1 MGVRWR
7 MAAAHEMQGTAGSWG
22 RHIGASQEGIGSP
35 GRRSLRQGL
44 AELVADHLRTSHGRK
59 SPSRALAGVRRP
71 GQRSPSWSEVTEPS
85 PGRSSPSPDRSSTR
99 PGQRS
104 PSWALPK
111 LVADRPPPC
120 PALAGGRR
128 AGSWQDTGVHWRT
141 RPTREMQDTAREMGG
156 RWQDRGHRCVRRQL
170 RRQAAGPRP
179 SMRAAALRLVGIGD
193 KIGGS
198 RNRRCNL

>member
-7 MAAAHEMQGTAGSWG
+7 MAAAHEMQGMARSWG

-85 PGRSSPSPDRSSTR
+85 PGRSSPSPGRSSTR

-120 PALAGGRR
+120 PALAVGRCAPPWPEVAEPGAGRTQAFTGGRGRHVRCRTQR
-128 AGSWQDTGVHWRT
+128 ARW
-141 RPTREMQDTAREMGG
+141 EAGG
-156 RWQDRGHRCVRRQL
+156 RTTATDACGGSSDGKQQARGHRCVQRRSGWWGL
-170 RRQAAGPRP
+170 
-179 SMRAAALRLVGIGD
+179 GI
-193 KIGGS
+193 K
-198 RNRRCNL
+198 